1 MLLEINKQNIDDR
14 KIKLAVNVLKND
26 GVIIFPTDS
35 VYAFGCTIYSTKA
48 IEKIC
53 RLKNVKLEKSNFSF
67 ICNDLSHL
75 SDFTKPFDRSVYKLL
90 NRSLPGPFT
99 FILNANNAVPSIF
112 RNNKKTIGIRV
123 PDHAV
128 ALAIVKELGNP
139 LMAASLHNDDELID
153 YITDPSEI
161 FEKYDSTVE
170 MIIDSGAGGNLP
182 STVVDCTGNAPVI
195 LRQGAGHLY

>member
-14 KIKLAVNVLKND
+14 KIKSAVNVLKND

-35 VYAFGCTIYSTKA
+35 VYAFGCDIYSTKA

-99 FILNANNAVPSIF
+99 FILNANNTVPSIF

-128 ALAIVKELGNP
+128 ALAIVRELGNP

-161 FEKYDSTVE
+161 FEKYESAIE
-170 MIIDSGAGGNLP
+170 LIIDSGAGGNLP
-182 STVVDCTGNAPVI
+182 STVVDCTGNDPVI
-195 LRQGAGHLY
+195 IRQGAGTL

>member
-14 KIKLAVNVLKND
+14 KIKSAVNVLKND

-35 VYAFGCTIYSTKA
+35 VYAFGCDIYSTKA

-99 FILNANNAVPSIF
+99 FILNANNTVPSIF

-128 ALAIVKELGNP
+128 ALAIVRELGNP

-161 FEKYDSTVE
+161 FEKYESAIE
-170 MIIDSGAGGNLP
+170 LIIDSGVGGNLP
-182 STVVDCTGNAPVI
+182 STVVDCTGNDPVI
-195 LRQGAGHLY
+195 IRQGAGTF